1 MEKLEKHIKD
11 KLGNR
16 EIAPSAGAWEK
27 ISSQLDATVATK
39 PKRKYVY
46 AIAAGFVGLLLASVF
61 FFASGEKGEPARVV
75 DENLHVNP
83 VIPALEGQ
91 TEIVDE
97 NGTKSVLMVTENGTK
112 NLQDQGM
119 ENQTLKSMPLN
130 ETEVASKQSI
140 QSNLIQETDPLIAKK
155 VNEVM
160 AQVQLLESVN
170 AQVTDA
176 EVDSLLRAAQKE
188 ILTEKLFDE
197 SGSVDA
203 MALLTEVEDELDASF
218 RDQIFDALKDGYF
231 KLRTA
236 VADRNN

>member
-16 EIAPSAGAWEK
+16 EIKPSLGAWEK
-27 ISSQLDATVATK
+27 ISSQLDSPVATRA
-39 PKRKYVY
+39 KRKYVY

-61 FFASGEKGEPARVV
+61 FFESGENKEPTQVV
-75 DENLHVNP
+75 DKNSQLRP
-83 VIPALEGQ
+83 IIPALEGQ
-91 TEIVDE
+91 TEFVDKNKTE
-97 NGTKSVLMVTENGTK
+97 SEVVVTDNGSE
-112 NLQDQGM
+112 NLQEKGE
-119 ENQTLKSMPLN
+119 ENLKTHAMPLD
-130 ETEVASKQSI
+130 ETEVASKQSM
-140 QSNLIQETDPLIAKK
+140 QNNLIQETDPLITQK

-160 AQVQLLESVN
+160 AQVQLLEAVN

-218 RDQIFDALKDGYF
+218 RDQIFDALKGGYF

>member
-16 EIAPSAGAWEK
+16 EIKPSLGAWEK
-27 ISSQLDATVATK
+27 ISSQLDTPVTTK

-61 FFASGEKGEPARVV
+61 FFASGEKREPAQVV
-75 DENLHVNP
+75 DENLHVRP

-91 TEIVDE
+91 TEIVDK
-97 NGTKSVLMVTENGTK
+97 NGTEAVLVVTENGTE
-112 NLQDQGM
+112 NLQEQGA
-119 ENQTLKSMPLN
+119 ENQPLKSMPLD

-140 QSNLIQETDPLIAKK
+140 QSDLIQETDPLIAQK

-176 EVDSLLRAAQKE
+176 EVDSLLRAAQRD

>member
-16 EIAPSAGAWEK
+16 EIKPSPGAWEK
-27 ISSQLDATVATK
+27 ISGQLDTPVATK
-39 PKRKYVY
+39 SKRKYVY

-61 FFASGEKGEPARVV
+61 FFASSKDNEPTQVV
-75 DENLHVNP
+75 DENSQMRP
-83 VIPALEGQ
+83 IIPALEGQ
-91 TEIVDE
+91 TEFVEKNQTESEVMVVE
-97 NGTKSVLMVTENGTK
+97 NSGE
-112 NLQDQGM
+112 NLQEQG
-119 ENQTLKSMPLN
+119 EDNLKLQSMPLN

-140 QSNLIQETDPLIAKK
+140 QNNLIQETDPLIAQK

-170 AQVTDA
+170 MQVTDA
-176 EVDSLLRAAQKE
+176 EVDSLLRAAQNE
-188 ILTEKLFDE
+188 ILTEQLFDE

-203 MALLTEVEDELDASF
+203 MALLTEVEDELDSSF

>member
-16 EIAPSAGAWEK
+16 EIKPSPGAWDK
-27 ISSQLDATVATK
+27 ISSQLDRAVTTK
-39 PKRKYVY
+39 SKRKYVY

-61 FFASGEKGEPARVV
+61 FFASSESNEPTQVV
-75 DENLHVNP
+75 DENTRMRP
-83 VIPALEGQ
+83 VIPTLEGQ
-91 TEIVDE
+91 TEFVDKNE
-97 NGTKSVLMVTENGTK
+97 TESILVGTENDIESSQEQGEE
-112 NLQDQGM
+112 NLKMQ
-119 ENQTLKSMPLN
+119 SMPLD

-140 QSNLIQETDPLIAKK
+140 QSNLIQETDPLIAQK

-170 AQVTDA
+170 AEVTDA
-176 EVDSLLRAAQKE
+176 EVDSLLRTAQKE

-203 MALLTEVEDELDASF
+203 MALLTEVEDELDSSF
-218 RDQIFDALKDGYF
+218 RDQIFDALRDGYF

>member
-16 EIAPSAGAWEK
+16 EIKPSPGAWEK
-27 ISSQLDATVATK
+27 ISSQLDTPVATK
-39 PKRKYVY
+39 SNRKYVY

-61 FFASGEKGEPARVV
+61 FFASGENNEPTQVV
-75 DENLHVNP
+75 DENSLLRP

-91 TEIVDE
+91 TEFVDE
-97 NGTKSVLMVTENGTK
+97 NGTESELVVTENGTE
-112 NLQDQGM
+112 NLQEQGM
-119 ENQTLKSMPLN
+119 ENQTLKSMPLD

-140 QSNLIQETDPLIAKK
+140 QSNLIQETDPLIAQKI
-155 VNEVM
+155 NQVM
-160 AQVQLLESVN
+160 AQVALLEAVN
-170 AQVTDA
+170 TEVSDA
-176 EVDSLLRAAQKE
+176 EVDSLLRAAQND
-188 ILTEKLFDE
+188 ILKEKLFVE
-197 SGSVDA
+197 NGKVDA
-203 MALLTEVEDELDASF
+203 MALLTEVEDELDGSF

>member
-1 MEKLEKHIKD
+1 MEKHIKD

-16 EIAPSAGAWEK
+16 EIKPSSGAWEK
-27 ISSQLDATVATK
+27 ISGQLDTPGDTR

-61 FFASGEKGEPARVV
+61 FFASTEKSEPTQVV
-75 DENLHVNP
+75 DENLHLRP
-83 VIPALEGQ
+83 IIPALEEQ
-91 TEIVDE
+91 TEFEDTIGTESGAVVIE
-97 NGTKSVLMVTENGTK
+97 NDPGKLREVEKKGP
-112 NLQDQGM
+112 D
-119 ENQTLKSMPLN
+119 LKSTPLD

-140 QSNLIQETDPLIAKK
+140 QSSLIQETDPLIAQK

-170 AQVTDA
+170 TEVTEA
-176 EVDSLLRAAQKE
+176 EVDALLRAAQKE

-218 RDQIFDALKDGYF
+218 RDQIFDALKEGYF